1 MGIRDRSVLPDIGL
15 RLDRPHERAPTP
27 IGRQVPV
34 VQKREGV
41 TSSSTSV
48 SDDQPLGRR
57 AARGGAVQILG
68 YALGRLPVL
77 VATLVVARI
86 LAPDEFGVVA
96 FALIIVG
103 FLEAIHDLGVGQ
115 AIVYL
120 PDERRFADS
129 ALAIAVAGS
138 VVMTAAVWLVA
149 PLIAEI
155 FDEND
160 VTWLLRVLSLTLI
173 LGAAA
178 QVPDGLMRKRLE
190 FTRRTV
196 AILFRSFGRAAAS
209 IVLAVGGFG
218 AFSIAYGYVIGDVLY
233 LAATWVLS
241 GYRPRIGTFSPER
254 AAAREVVSFGAPVA
268 IAVFVTGALFTIDS
282 LFVGIRLGSGP
293 VGLYTIAERIP
304 DAAIT
309 RVSIVISGVAYPV
322 FRAANLREGRLAAGY
337 LDALRFQVAFVLFV
351 AIGLASAGPALVPL
365 VLGDDWQGATQPL
378 RFLAFSAAG
387 LALTT
392 GAADVFKAVG
402 RPRLVLWTMLGQ
414 LAVMSPLLWF
424 AAGRS
429 VATLA
434 ATMAVM
440 SAMAAVLMHTL
451 ACKLI
456 DVPLARAAKATI
468 PPIVIGCA
476 LGGGMWVGRAFVDAS
491 DLITVVVQLTLGG
504 LSGAVATAIVWR
516 SLPGE
521 LRRLFGT
528 NAEAPAATPTNP
540 PERTMP
546 R

>member
-1 MGIRDRSVLPDIGL
+1 M
-15 RLDRPHERAPTP
+15 
-27 IGRQVPV
+27 
-34 VQKREGV
+34 
-41 TSSSTSV
+41 
-48 SDDQPLGRR
+48 
-57 AARGGAVQILG
+57 QILG

-138 VVMTAAVWLVA
+138 VFMTAAVWLGA
-149 PLIAEI
+149 PLIAEL
-155 FDEND
+155 FDEDD

-173 LGAAA
+173 LGAVA
-178 QVPDGLMRKRLE
+178 QVPDGLMRKRLD
-190 FTRRTV
+190 FGRRTV

-209 IVLAVGGFG
+209 IVLAVGGWG

-241 GYRPRIGTFSPER
+241 GYRPRIGSFSPER
-254 AAAREVVSFGAPVA
+254 GAAREVVSFGAPVA
-268 IAVFVTGALFTIDS
+268 IAVFVTGALFTVDS

-309 RVSIVISGVAYPV
+309 RVFFVISGVAYPV
-322 FRAANLREGRLAAGY
+322 FRAANVREGRLAAGY
-337 LDALRFQVAFVLFV
+337 LDALKLQVAFVLFV

-365 VLGDDWQGATQPL
+365 VLGDDWQRVTRPL
-378 RFLAFSAAG
+378 QFLAFSAAG
-387 LALTT
+387 LSLTS

-414 LAVMSPLLWF
+414 LVVMSPVLWF

-429 VATLA
+429 VTALA

-440 SAMAAVLMHTL
+440 SAVGAVAMHTL
-451 ACKLI
+451 ACNLI
-456 DVPLARAAKATI
+456 GVPLARAAAAAI

-476 LGGGMWVGRAFVDAS
+476 LGGGMWVGRAFVDTS
-491 DLITVVVQLTLGG
+491 DVLTVAAQLVLGG
-504 LSGAVATAIVWR
+504 LSGVVATAIAWR

-521 LRRLFGT
+521 LRRLLGRR
-528 NAEAPAATPTNP
+528 AEAPAAGLTDPL
-540 PERTMP
+540 ERTGP

>member
-1 MGIRDRSVLPDIGL
+1 M
-15 RLDRPHERAPTP
+15 
-27 IGRQVPV
+27 
-34 VQKREGV
+34 

-48 SDDQPLGRR
+48 SEDQPLGRR

-103 FLEAIHDLGVGQ
+103 FLEAINDLGVGQ

-129 ALAIAVAGS
+129 ALAISVAGS
-138 VVMTAAVWLVA
+138 VFMTAAVWLIA
-149 PLIAEI
+149 PVIAEV

-160 VTWLLRVLSLTLI
+160 VTWLLRVLALTLI
-173 LGAAA
+173 LGAVA
-178 QVPDGLMRKRLE
+178 QVFDGVMRKRLE
-190 FTRRTV
+190 FGRRTV
-196 AILFRSFGRAAAS
+196 AILFRSFGRAVAS
-209 IVLAVGGFG
+209 IALAVAGFG

-241 GYRPRIGTFSPER
+241 GYRPRIATFSAER
-254 AAAREVVSFGAPVA
+254 AAAREVMSFGAPVA
-268 IAVFVTGALFTIDS
+268 IAVFLTGALFTVDS
-282 LFVGIRLGSGP
+282 LFVGIRLGGGP

-309 RVSIVISGVAYPV
+309 RVFFVISGVAYPV
-322 FRAANLREGRLAAGY
+322 FRAANVREGRLASGY
-337 LDALRFQVAFVLFV
+337 LDVLRFQVAFVLFV
-351 AIGLASAGPALVPL
+351 AIGLACAGPALVPL
-365 VLGDDWQGATQPL
+365 ALGDDWQGATQPMQ
-378 RFLAFSAAG
+378 FLAFSAAG
-387 LALTT
+387 LSLIT

-414 LAVMSPLLWF
+414 LAVMSPVLWF

-429 VATLA
+429 VTTLA

-440 SAMAAVLMHTL
+440 AMVAAVVMHGL

-456 DVPLARAAKATI
+456 DVSLARAAAAAI
-468 PPIVIGCA
+468 PPIMIGCA
-476 LGGGMWVGRAFVDAS
+476 LGGGMWVGGAFVDAS
-491 DLITVVVQLTLGG
+491 DVVTVLVQLALGG
-504 LSGAVATAIVWR
+504 LAGAAAVALVWR

-521 LRRLFGT
+521 LRRLFGA
-528 NAEAPAATPTNP
+528 NAEGQAATPT
-540 PERTMP
+540 
-546 R
+546 